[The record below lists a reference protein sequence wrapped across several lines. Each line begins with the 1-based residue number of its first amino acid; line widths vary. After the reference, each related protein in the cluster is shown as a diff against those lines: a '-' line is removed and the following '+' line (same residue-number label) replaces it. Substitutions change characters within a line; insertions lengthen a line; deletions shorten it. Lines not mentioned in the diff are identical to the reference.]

1 MHQYSKHR
9 FKLLEGAAVSGG
21 MHISEAAEE
30 LGVTPKHLRTLE
42 RQGRIPTA
50 RRAWFGRVYSGE
62 DLALLKALGV
72 GTRPRRLRTV
82 DEVAEVVD
90 EIAG

>member
-1 MHQYSKHR
+1 
-9 FKLLEGAAVSGG
+9 

-50 RRAWFGRVYSGE
+50 RRAWFGRVYSVQ

-72 GTRPRRLRTV
+72 GTRPRRLKTV
-82 DEVAEVVD
+82 NEVAEVVD
-90 EIAG
+90 EVAG